1 MIEGAPQWFAVM
13 VKPRFEKSVAVTLQ
27 FKGYEDFT
35 PVTVRR
41 QEWSDRWKTIEFPL
55 FPRYTFCRFS
65 YHERAPILSTPG
77 VIRIV
82 GFGSSPC
89 PIPDEEIEALRIAVA
104 SGVPLWNCDYMVLGQ
119 KVKVLRGPL
128 AGVEG
133 LYVESK
139 ANARVVL
146 SVQLLQRSV
155 YAEVDRDATMPVSI
169 APGAYTA
176 RQTEISPCVS

>member
-1 MIEGAPQWFAVM
+1 L
-13 VKPRFEKSVAVTLQ
+13 RS
-27 FKGYEDFT
+27 KGYEDFT

-41 QEWSDRWKTIEFPL
+41 QEWSDRWKTVEFPL

-65 YHERAPILSTPG
+65 HDRRVPILSTPG

-82 GFGSSPC
+82 GFGSKPC
-89 PIPDEEIEALRIAVA
+89 PIPDEEIESLRIAVM
-104 SGVPLWNCDYMVLGQ
+104 SGLPLWNCDYMVFGQ

-133 LYVESK
+133 LYIQSK

-155 YAEVDRDATMPVSI
+155 YVEVDREATMPVSI
-169 APGAYTA
+169 EPGAYNPP
-176 RQTEISPCVS
+176 QISISRRVS